1 MIDRSRAVLASIERR
16 HSARVDLP
24 FERGDDLDDGGDEPE
39 PHETV
44 DRELVRPGNV
54 RPPRRVQV
62 EPDVGPGGKDL
73 ADALLLRLDPGVRV
87 VVVVRGGGGGG
98 GGGQPGERLW
108 LRRRGGGG
116 RRQGRGGRAA
126 GGCAPPGPLPLLS
139 LLPLPELSKE
149 LALGAEG
156 PQDGPVAGPNAVG
169 RAPEDV
175 PEKVL
180 GTAKRVAAPLRN
192 SPIART

>member
-39 PHETV
+39 PHERV

-87 VVVVRGGGGGG
+87 VKIASLPQLISIRVSKLTVASPAVLAQR
-98 GGGQPGERLW
+98 
-108 LRRRGGGG
+108 LRR
-116 RRQGRGGRAA
+116 
-126 GGCAPPGPLPLLS
+126 LS
-139 LLPLPELSKE
+139 TEQEILGSVSTREKKRKKE
-149 LALGAEG
+149 K
-156 PQDGPVAGPNAVG
+156 N
-169 RAPEDV
+169 
-175 PEKVL
+175 
-180 GTAKRVAAPLRN
+180 T
-192 SPIART
+192 I

>member
-1 MIDRSRAVLASIERR
+1 MIDRSRAVLASIER

-87 VVVVRGGGGGG
+87 VVVRAEACGA
-98 GGGQPGERLW
+98 
-108 LRRRGGGG
+108 RRRGT
-116 RRQGRGGRAA
+116 A
-126 GGCAPPGPLPLLS
+126 
-139 LLPLPELSKE
+139 
-149 LALGAEG
+149 
-156 PQDGPVAGPNAVG
+156 G
-169 RAPEDV
+169 RAP
-175 PEKVL
+175 L
-180 GTAKRVAAPLRN
+180 ASA
-192 SPIART
+192 

>member
-1 MIDRSRAVLASIERR
+1 MIDRSRAVLASIER

-87 VVVVRGGGGGG
+87 VVVRAEACGA
-98 GGGQPGERLW
+98 
-108 LRRRGGGG
+108 RRRGLVSLRRPTGGA
-116 RRQGRGGRAA
+116 RGGARHGRPHLARYMICAA
-126 GGCAPPGPLPLLS
+126 CRGGNNGRTDYVYVDEHGAGCIWLPRLPPD
-139 LLPLPELSKE
+139 
-149 LALGAEG
+149 LAA
-156 PQDGPVAGPNAVG
+156 ASHTG
-169 RAPEDV
+169 RV
-175 PEKVL
+175 SH
-180 GTAKRVAAPLRN
+180 RVTL
-192 SPIART
+192 